1 MFLAALLAEAYGRAE
16 RADRALEVVR
26 EALKAVEARAERY
39 YESALHRLRGELRLA
54 VDPAAAD
61 AEACFRRAVATARAV
76 GARSLELRAA
86 TSLARRLADRGAR
99 TEAREALAPVLAS
112 FSEGHDTH
120 DLRTAAGL
128 VSEIG

>member
-1 MFLAALLAEAYGRAE
+1 VFLAALLAEAYGRAE

-26 EALKAVEARAERY
+26 EALKAVEARA
-39 YESALHRLRGELRLA
+39 
-54 VDPAAAD
+54 AAAD